1 MFMGFKVIFSK
12 YLVFYNV
19 GGWESHAEVLFKFL
33 PIKKNTVWIFS
44 FVSFPQGPLGVEGIF
59 RRSCEVTLRVMRDQ
73 MDPLMR
79 WVSRVIYHNITQG
92 VDFIHVSYKWTAF
105 LLSVL
110 RTFIHDPLV
119 EWRKKSKNQKMN
131 PADTELALGEI
142 HNDQVR
148 TNRKS

>member
-19 GGWESHAEVLFKFL
+19 GGWESHTEVLFKFL
-33 PIKKNTVWIFS
+33 PINKNTVWIFS

>member
-19 GGWESHAEVLFKFL
+19 GGWGSHAEVLFKFL
-33 PIKKNTVWIFS
+33 PINKNTVWIFS

-79 WVSRVIYHNITQG
+79 
-92 VDFIHVSYKWTAF
+92 
-105 LLSVL
+105 
-110 RTFIHDPLV
+110 
-119 EWRKKSKNQKMN
+119 
-131 PADTELALGEI
+131 
-142 HNDQVR
+142 
-148 TNRKS
+148 